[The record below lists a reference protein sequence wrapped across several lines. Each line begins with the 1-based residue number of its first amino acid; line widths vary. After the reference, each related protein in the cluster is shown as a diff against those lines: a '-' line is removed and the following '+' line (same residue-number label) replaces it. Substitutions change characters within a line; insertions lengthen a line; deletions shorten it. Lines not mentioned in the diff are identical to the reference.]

1 MYYFYRWLH
10 ELFLLCNKEI
20 TLFAAMVFNGSIG
33 ALQALGAG
41 SNPVRCSICGYST
54 TVSVGDFQS
63 SDVGSI
69 PITRSII

>member
-1 MYYFYRWLH
+1 
-10 ELFLLCNKEI
+10 
-20 TLFAAMVFNGSIG
+20 MVFNGSIG

-69 PITRSII
+69 PMTRSITFVWPSGQIGLSRRSLTPE